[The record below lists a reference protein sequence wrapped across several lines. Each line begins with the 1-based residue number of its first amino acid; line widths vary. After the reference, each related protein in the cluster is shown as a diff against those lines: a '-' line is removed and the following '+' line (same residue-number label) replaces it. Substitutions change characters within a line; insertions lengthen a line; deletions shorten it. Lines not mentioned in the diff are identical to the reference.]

1 MHRHGREM
9 ARGGAAEVGE
19 VSLGLGAY
27 TPENSGVALRIT

>member
-1 MHRHGREM
+1 MHRHGRET

-27 TPENSGVALRIT
+27 TPVNSGVAPRIA